1 MHIWTIEY
9 NVIMNN
15 ANISHLVVN
24 VVIQYEI
31 LILTSYIID
40 ILLFTLVVLSNQ
52 IITLISLL
60 TKIKKHYNH
69 SRIILY
75 QVFN

>member
-15 ANISHLVVN
+15 ANVSHLVVN

-40 ILLFTLVVLSNQ
+40 ILLFTLVVFIKSDYHIDFLVNKNLK
-52 IITLISLL
+52 TLQS
-60 TKIKKHYNH
+60 
-69 SRIILY
+69 
-75 QVFN
+75 

>member
-1 MHIWTIEY
+1 MWRCSTTYVHIWTIEY

-15 ANISHLVVN
+15 VNISHLVVN

-40 ILLFTLVVLSNQ
+40 ILLFTLVVF
-52 IITLISLL
+52 
-60 TKIKKHYNH
+60 IKSDYHIDFLVNKN
-69 SRIILY
+69 
-75 QVFN
+75 